1 MGRARESTL
10 GKKLGRGIGGRRFEC
25 QVPLV
30 RGGEDMSEVP
40 DELRYTKEHEW
51 IRIEGDNVVIGVT
64 DYAQDALTD
73 VVWVELPEIGSVV
86 GSMESFASVESVK
99 SVSEIYAPVSGEVLE
114 VNDSLED
121 SPEQINEDPYGNGWI
136 CKMAISD
143 PAELVDL
150 LDGATYRSLIEE

>member
-1 MGRARESTL
+1 M
-10 GKKLGRGIGGRRFEC
+10 
-25 QVPLV
+25 Q
-30 RGGEDMSEVP
+30 GGEDMSEVP

-143 PAELVDL
+143 PAELGDL

>member
-1 MGRARESTL
+1 
-10 GKKLGRGIGGRRFEC
+10 
-25 QVPLV
+25 V

-143 PAELVDL
+143 PAELGDL